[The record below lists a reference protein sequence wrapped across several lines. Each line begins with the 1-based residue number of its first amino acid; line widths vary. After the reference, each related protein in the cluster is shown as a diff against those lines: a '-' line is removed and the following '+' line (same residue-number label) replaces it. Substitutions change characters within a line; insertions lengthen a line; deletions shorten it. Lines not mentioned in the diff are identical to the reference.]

1 MPALARKIL
10 IVAAIDGLILSP
22 IQNSRNN
29 SNNNNNNNNT
39 PKPVKIDWKSKQILP
54 HAAAAASKDN
64 NKPKDDAAAAVAP
77 NGLEAH
83 GIAGLLTISPTSS
96 FLIAITSREQ
106 VATIRGRHPIYVVTD
121 VALIPLSSQRD
132 ADAYI
137 ARARP
142 RVASGD
148 TDGATSSSEEEEL
161 QDDIAASSRR
171 SSTDTATGGSTV
183 GEDVIGRRGLY
194 GRFAEKW
201 FSKRGWAEER
211 RKSEGL
217 SPGERT
223 AAAAVQPQKV
233 DVGHAVE
240 EREGVDITKPENRP
254 APSGEEER
262 VVDGA
267 ADSKGEVEKKKEE
280 QVVEEAVEAVKEDV
294 AHNLTPKLL
303 NTTRLL
309 LGGSRSFYFSYDWD
323 ITRSWS
329 TQRHSKSESLPLW
342 KLVDPLFFWNHH
354 LQKPF
359 IDANQ
364 NAFVLP
370 LMQGFVGQLPF
381 TTTTTAATPPP
392 SDGDQAPTF
401 ESIVPT
407 QQNLLLTLIS
417 RRSIRRAGL
426 RYLRRGVDDNGNVA
440 NSVETEQLV
449 SDTEWARVFSYLQ
462 IRGSIP
468 LYFQQSPY
476 ALKPKPI
483 LLRTEAA
490 NAAAFAEHFRAATDR
505 YGSVHAVSLVEKHGN
520 EAIIGEKYQAAMQG
534 LPENVK
540 RSVGFSWFDFHHEC
554 RGMRFENVKHLFDE
568 LGPVLD
574 GFGYHDESSSP
585 SAGGGGGG
593 HVTRR
598 QQGVLRTNCMDCLD
612 RTNVVQSAAARAA
625 LEKNLADLGVRVS
638 DGSDEAWFNRLWA
651 DNGDAISKQYASTAA
666 LKGDF
671 TRTRKRN
678 YRGALTDF
686 GLTLTRYFTNIVSD
700 FFTQAAIDF
709 LLGSVTARVFD
720 EFEEELMSGDPAVSM
735 ERLRQNA
742 VEVSSRIVVED
753 EGEVLRGG
761 WTMLAPAEAGTLR
774 TFPFRE
780 VVVLVTDKALYRCG
794 FDFALEKVSEF
805 ERVELADVVGVQ
817 WGTYIISTLAHPST
831 DEKRNVGFIVRYQP
845 SSAGGSVVRVNTR
858 SMKSMFSKGTSHP
871 KFMAFKVLPGAANSN
886 SEIELV
892 EGVCREIEAAQNERV
907 KKEGVEQGKEEEG
920 QFVVRKD
927 VIGLAEAKRSTG
939 LLEQWG
945 YSLRKS
951 VWA

>member
-22 IQNSRNN
+22 IQNSR
-29 SNNNNNNNNT
+29 SA
-39 PKPVKIDWKSKQILP
+39 PKPPQSVKIDWKSKQILP
-54 HAAAAASKDN
+54 HAARKEAGKAKDEAAAG
-64 NKPKDDAAAAVAP
+64 AVTP

-83 GIAGLLTISPTSS
+83 GIAGLLNISPTSS
-96 FLIAITSREQ
+96 FLVAITSREQ

-121 VALIPLSSQRD
+121 VALIPLSSQHE

-137 ARARP
+137 ARTRP
-142 RVASGD
+142 RTAKGD
-148 TDGATSSSEEEEL
+148 TDGATSSEEEEEL
-161 QDDIAASSRR
+161 QDDIAEAPSSSRR
-171 SSTDTATGGSTV
+171 SSIDAAGASTA
-183 GEDVIGRRGLY
+183 GEDVIGRKGLY

-201 FSKRGWAEER
+201 FSKRGWTEDR
-211 RKSEGL
+211 RRSEGL
-217 SPGERT
+217 SPGERPPV
-223 AAAAVQPQKV
+223 APQEV
-233 DVGHAVE
+233 DVSHAVE
-240 EREGVDITKPENRP
+240 DREGVDITKPENRP
-254 APSGEEER
+254 APNGEEEGS

-267 ADSKGEVEKKKEE
+267 VDSKGELKKKE
-280 QVVEEAVEAVKEDV
+280 VVEEAVEAVKEDV

-381 TTTTTAATPPP
+381 TTTTTAVTPPP
-392 SDGDQAPTF
+392 SQDQAPTF
-401 ESIVPT
+401 ESMVPT

-449 SDTEWARVFSYLQ
+449 SDSEWNRVFSYLQ

-490 NAAAFAEHFRAATDR
+490 NATAFSEHFKAATDR
-505 YGSVHAVSLVEKHGN
+505 YGRVHAVSLVEKHGN
-520 EAIIGEKYQAAMQG
+520 EAIVGEKYRAAMQG
-534 LPENVK
+534 LPEQLN
-540 RSVGFSWFDFHHEC
+540 RNVGFSWFDFHHEC
-554 RGMRFENVKHLFDE
+554 RGMRFENVSRLFDE
-568 LGPVLD
+568 IGPVLD
-574 GFGYHDESSSP
+574 GLGYHDEEAAAAP
-585 SAGGGGGG
+585 AAEGAVV
-593 HVTRR
+593 HRR
-598 QQGVLRTNCMDCLD
+598 QAGVLRTNCMDCLD

-625 LEKNLADLGVRVS
+625 LEKNLAALGVRV
-638 DGSDEAWFNRLWA
+638 DGGGGGGGGEAEAAWFNRLWA

-709 LLGSVTARVFD
+709 LLGSVSARVFD
-720 EFEEELMSGDPAVSM
+720 EFEEQLMSGDPAVSM
-735 ERLRQNA
+735 DRLRQHA

-753 EGEVLRGG
+753 EDEVLRGG
-761 WTMLAPAEAGTLR
+761 WTVLAPAEAGTLR

-794 FDFALEKVSEF
+794 FDFALEKVCEF

-831 DEKRNVGFIVRYQP
+831 DEKRNVGFIVSYQP

-858 SMKSMFSKGTSHP
+858 SMKSMFSKGTSAHP
-871 KFMAFKVLPGAANSN
+871 KFMAFKVLPGAASN
-886 SEIELV
+886 NNETQLV
-892 EGVCREIEAAQNERV
+892 EGVCREIEAARNERLM
-907 KKEGVEQGKEEEG
+907 KEGVPGAAEEQQQDGG
-920 QFVVRKD
+920 FVVRKD